1 MAGRFIV
8 CGLLLVYVLQAVHGH
23 VSIHDEVR
31 SCAVCI
37 NDHTHIA
44 TCLHVYVVDLFVCLH
59 QVQGSPVR
67 LSLGGQ
73 SRERVKRQ
81 SSREPIRITTHQITD
96 RIDGS
101 LPQAIL
107 QNGGSLDRAVEFLSQ
122 ALSVDRVSGN
132 FLITPDYQCNGVIT
146 GLCGTECTCPVGD
159 LDVSDV
165 MCDELVGTVPIE
177 HVDVVY
183 GCDLSTS
190 QCTVASNSGTGEG
203 LADTDTVIY
212 VLAEQTGMT
221 LLHVLCLL
229 FLSFLYQ

>member
-8 CGLLLVYVLQAVHGH
+8 SGLLLVYVLQAVHGH

-37 NDHTHIA
+37 NDHTYIA
-44 TCLHVYVVDLFVCLH
+44 TCLHVYVVDFLACLH
-59 QVQGSPVR
+59 QVQESPVR
-67 LSLGGQ
+67 LSLGGE
-73 SRERVKRQ
+73 SREREKRQ

-101 LPQAIL
+101 LPQTIL

-132 FLITPDYQCNGVIT
+132 FLITPESQCTGVTT

-159 LDVSDV
+159 VNVDPV
-165 MCDELVGTVPIE
+165 MCDIVGTVPTE

-183 GCDLSTS
+183 GCDLSNS

-212 VLAEQTGMT
+212 VLAEQTGMR